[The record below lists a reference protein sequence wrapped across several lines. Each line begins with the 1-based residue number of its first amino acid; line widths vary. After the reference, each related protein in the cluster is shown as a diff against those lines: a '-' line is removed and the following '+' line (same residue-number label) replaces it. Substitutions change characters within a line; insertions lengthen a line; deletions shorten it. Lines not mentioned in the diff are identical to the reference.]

1 MSLDTPNGAPP
12 MNSPI
17 LVRVVGKNEA
27 TVAHSAI
34 ALVPGFTKSPSG
46 RLLSAQTV
54 EPLEALAGV
63 LEDAVRYYQ
72 LVRRPSLA
80 KAAVAVRERVIDQI
94 TANGGTIPRCRKGG
108 CVIAP

>member
-1 MSLDTPNGAPP
+1 

-27 TVAHSAI
+27 TVASEAVV
-34 ALVPGFTKSPSG
+34 LVPGVWYLDG
-46 RLLSAQTV
+46 LLDSQTV

-94 TANGGTIPRCRKGG
+94 TANGGTIPRCQKGG
-108 CVIAP
+108 RVIAP